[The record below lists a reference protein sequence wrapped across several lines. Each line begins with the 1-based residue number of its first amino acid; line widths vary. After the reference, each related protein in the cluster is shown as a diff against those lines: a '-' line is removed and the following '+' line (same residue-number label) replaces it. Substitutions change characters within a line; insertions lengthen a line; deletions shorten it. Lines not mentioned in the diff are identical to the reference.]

1 VTVLVVT
8 AAIAAMVATVLAG
21 AVAPYRRAAAPALQ
35 PPADPLEDRR
45 LALLVSMKDLQ
56 ASRDTGAIDAE
67 EYLRLRD
74 DTETRMARVLRAIEE
89 RRRKEDESPGPGAP
103 AHRPRRSPARYLAIA
118 MVAVIALS
126 VGLVP
131 ALMRSLNDRTDA
143 QDLTASIGF
152 FRDRVRANPHDVAA
166 RLDYAHRLQ
175 DTGQLGDAFRQY
187 TAALAIQPDNVDALS
202 NYGLLLHL
210 SGRPLEGLAAENRA
224 LKIQPEYPEALFYK
238 GAILFKG
245 LDRPE
250 DAIGLLRRY
259 LDASP
264 YGSYGPTARKMIGDA
279 HDEIATGGSNPTP
292 ASSLK
297 PSPPVPSPQL
307 TVPTG

>member
-1 VTVLVVT
+1 VTVLLVT
-8 AAIAAMVATVLAG
+8 AAIAAMTATVLAG
-21 AVAPYRRAAAPALQ
+21 AVAPYRRATAPALQ
-35 PPADPLEDRR
+35 PLADPLDDRR

-56 ASRDTGAIDAE
+56 AARDTGAIDAE
-67 EYLRLRD
+67 EYLRLRE

-89 RRRKEDESPGPGAP
+89 RRKKEVESPGAP
-103 AHRPRRSPARYLAIA
+103 ADRPRRSPARYLAIA

-131 ALMRSLNDRTDA
+131 ALMRSLNDRGTG
-143 QDLTASIGF
+143 QDLTTSLAF

-175 DTGQLGDAFRQY
+175 DSAQLGDAFRQY
-187 TAALAIQPDNVDALS
+187 MAALAIQPDNVDALS

-210 SGRPLEGLAAENRA
+210 SGRPVEALAAENRA
-224 LKIQPEYPEALFYK
+224 LKIQPDYPEALFYK

-245 LDRPE
+245 LDRPD
-250 DAIGLLRRY
+250 DAIGYLRRY

-279 HDEIATGGSNPTP
+279 RDEIAAGGPTP
-292 ASSLK
+292 TPGSSVQ
-297 PSPPVPSPQL
+297 PSRPVPSPQL